1 MANSEILNLPL
12 VAPNQNQK
20 ETTIN
25 SALAILEA
33 ASNDE
38 TAFSMAS
45 GNRTLNTNDYT
56 RAFHLQF
63 TGQTAARVVT
73 LPTTLRFFAASNNG
87 AYDLTFKTPGSSGT
101 TVIVAAGKRVL
112 LLSDG
117 LNVLAVSSGVST
129 LANLSDV
136 AGTPSDG
143 QLLRYEADTSNWNPA
158 DDIFDPHFFA
168 PGLIQPEQVVFKQ
181 RMVRAARLFSDFSG
195 SQGDATAP
203 ATDVTTF
210 EVYKNATLAGTI
222 VFAVS
227 ATAPTFSTDTGG
239 GASSITLAPGDLLTI
254 VASPY
259 PDAAIADVSVTL
271 KGVYL

>member
-136 AGTPSDG
+136 TGTPSDG
-143 QLLRYEADTSNWNPA
+143 QLLRYEVDTNSWQPA
-158 DDIFDPHFFA
+158 DDIFDPSFFTS
-168 PGLIQPEQVVFKQ
+168 GLIQPNQLVFKQ
-181 RMVRAARLFSDFSG
+181 KMVRSARLFSDFSG
-195 SQGDATAP
+195 AQGDATP
-203 ATDVTTF
+203 GDTDATTF
-210 EVYKNATLAGTI
+210 EVAKNGVLVGTI
-222 VFAVS
+222 TFAADA
-227 ATAPTFSTDTGG
+227 ATPTFSTDTGG
-239 GASSITLAPGDLLTI
+239 GATSITLAPGDLLTI
-254 VASPY
+254 TASPY
-259 PDAAIADVSVTL
+259 PDLTLADVAVTL